1 MRRNRAMA
9 KNAALLAASV
19 MVWCGG
25 ANATPSCQG
34 TYAATPLQPLPERV
48 VLDLD
53 LHDRSKRS
61 LVLADS
67 HVAAVRRLGP
77 QRDWAFG
84 QDLQPIDVGVPC
96 CLITNIVSSK

>member
-61 LVLADS
+61 LVLADLAS
-67 HVAAVRRLGP
+67 VIFAQVCPFHRAATPVKVCS
-77 QRDWAFG
+77 A
-84 QDLQPIDVGVPC
+84 VG
-96 CLITNIVSSK
+96 